1 MYMLPPSSQNR
12 RVSAPAVMIRDEE
25 FINKETCVREYYLKT
40 ERSMP
45 CGLMRQISGSG
56 YINEFR
62 HHSTVDWT
70 NMWLAHYR
78 RLKEFKDKPP
88 EDFKRVLNNMVS
100 FVMHYRNE
108 SEVERLP
115 EHLYKKYINDIFEA
129 LQ

>member
-1 MYMLPPSSQNR
+1 MLPPSSQNR

-56 YINEFR
+56 YINELGKE
-62 HHSTVDWT
+62 STVDWT
-70 NMWLAHYR
+70 NMWLTDYR
-78 RLKEFKDKPP
+78 RLQEFRNKPS
-88 EDFKRVLNNMVS
+88 EDFKRVLDNMVL
-100 FVMHYRNE
+100 FIFHYRNE
-108 SEVERLP
+108 SKHERLP
-115 EHLYKKYINDIFEA
+115 ERLYKNYINILFKA